1 MTTLATEI
9 LAASAPASARVACSH
24 CGQDVPR
31 GLVEADSQLQFCCAG
46 CRAVYDAIHACGLE
60 VYYRLRDAAVTPPR
74 PSESSF
80 ESFDSPAF
88 HKLFVQRQSETVASV
103 DLVLEGVTCAAC
115 VWLIERLPHAL
126 RGVIEAR
133 LSLRQAI
140 VRVTWNTRELSP
152 SRIGRTLNSL
162 GYTPHPAKGLPRKQI
177 SRIEVRKKLIDLA
190 VAGAIA
196 GNAMLVAC
204 ALYAGRGGR
213 MEDSYRE
220 FFRWISAVLG
230 LLSLAWPGAGFFRG
244 ALAAIRLRTVNFD
257 VPIVLGLVAG
267 GVAGIVNV
275 VLNRGEVYFDS
286 LSVLVFLLLVGRFLQ
301 YRQQRRADDAVEL
314 LFSLAPSTCR
324 IVRPDDR
331 VEEMPIEA
339 VVPGDLIE
347 VLSGQTIAADGVV
360 ESGQSHVLQALLTGE
375 AAPVPVGVGAKVYG
389 GAANQ
394 GASLRIRVSQVGA
407 DSRVGRL
414 MRVVE
419 RGVAEKPAI
428 VQFTDRVASRF
439 VLVVSLAAVG
449 TFAYWSRFDVA
460 AAVDHAVALLI
471 VCCPCVLGLATP
483 VTLAV
488 AIGRLAR
495 RDILVKSGAAI
506 EKLARHGQILLDKT
520 GTLTFGQLRLVCW
533 HGDEE
538 FKPIVA
544 AMEKQSQH
552 PVARAFCQALAAFE
566 LSAAQAALLHDVK
579 EQPNG
584 GIRAMLGNRPV
595 RVGSPAFVN
604 RAGISVPPSLAR
616 LQHELEQVGTT
627 VVLVAVDG
635 NAVALAGFGDQI
647 RDDSPAAI
655 HALRELDWNAEIL
668 SGDAQSVVRK
678 VACAVGI
685 DPCRATG
692 EMTPEAKLALV
703 REYQGRCLTVMVG
716 DGVNDAAALAA
727 ADVGIAVHGG
737 AEASLAAADV
747 YIASPG
753 LTPLVH
759 LVTAARKTMRTIRV
773 NLAISLA
780 YNLVAGALA
789 ATGKMS
795 PLICAI
801 LMPVSSA
808 TVLSL
813 AMASIRRIDR
823 KTPPNREAK
832 P

>member
-773 NLAISLA
+773 NLAISLV
-780 YNLVAGALA
+780 YNLVAAALA

-823 KTPPNREAK
+823 KTPRNAEDK